1 MPRGRPQRSPLEP
14 MRAKAWMAGVM
25 KASGATSAYQV
36 AKLFDATLEKR
47 FEKYAR
53 GEVSPTSTTLN
64 LVERAFPNTRQV
76 YLEGPAKRVPLWQ
89 AMSGSFEATW
99 ECLVRYDPALELM
112 RLAGIGHDHRVS
124 RLMERLGLGPIK
136 ADLLAWERGY
146 ETNSLPRQ
154 IDQSPNVKNN
164 IGLDELAALIALW
177 RISVFIGIQHGY
189 TLYVL
194 DGVQRSSVM
203 PALLK
208 PWGIEP
214 AEVSDF
220 LSGHSRRIEE
230 QYKHLLPRRV
240 RPAEPRG
247 W

>member
-25 KASGATSAYQV
+25 EASGATSAYQV
-36 AKLFDATLEKR
+36 AKLFDVTLEKR

-53 GEVSPTSTTLN
+53 GEISPTSTTLN
-64 LVERAFPNTRQV
+64 LVERVFPKTRQV
-76 YLEGPAKRVPLWQ
+76 YLEGPAKLVPLWQ
-89 AMSGSFEATW
+89 AMNGTFEATW
-99 ECLVRYDPALELM
+99 ECLVRYDPEFEVM
-112 RLAGIGHDHRVS
+112 RLIGIGHNHRVS
-124 RLMERLGLGPIK
+124 KLMERLGVGPIK

-146 ETNSLPRQ
+146 EPNSLPWQ

-177 RISVFIGIQHGY
+177 RISVFIGIDHKY
-189 TLYVL
+189 VLYVL
-194 DGVQRSSVM
+194 DGVERSSVM

-220 LSGHSRRIEE
+220 LNGHSRRIEE
-230 QYKHLLPRRV
+230 LYKHLLPPRV
-240 RPAEPRG
+240 SPVEPRG

>member
-1 MPRGRPQRSPLEP
+1 
-14 MRAKAWMAGVM
+14 MAGVM

-64 LVERAFPNTRQV
+64 LVERAFPDTRRV

-89 AMSGSFEATW
+89 AMNGSFEATW
-99 ECLVRYDPALELM
+99 ECLVRYDPEFELW
-112 RLAGIGHDHRVS
+112 RRAGTGHDHRIAKF
-124 RLMERLGLGPIK
+124 MERLGIGPIK
-136 ADLLAWERGY
+136 ADLYDWERGY
-146 ETNSLPRQ
+146 VPNFLPWQ
-154 IDQSPNVKNN
+154 IDQSPSAKNN

-177 RISVFIGIQHGY
+177 RISVFIGIENRFM
-189 TLYVL
+189 LYVL
-194 DGVQRSSVM
+194 DGVERSSVM
-203 PALLK
+203 PGLLK

-220 LSGHSRRIEE
+220 LNGHSRRIEE
-230 QYKHLLPRRV
+230 QYKHLLPPRV
-240 RPAEPRG
+240 SPAEPRG